1 MEVSQNGGTPKW
13 MVYYEYK
20 MENPIETSR
29 KLRGQVVL
37 RFTSLCQEMIGFKLG
52 VQSQTEQASFSQCL
66 KKFIKR
72 TVSLS
77 NPVRAHRYTWITDCE
92 QQCSMEDALC
102 SFFHFNCYLY
112 IIYTIFFYGVND
124 CTVHFYHTFPY
135 LLIQAWWLFRFVF
148 PCC

>member
-52 VQSQTEQASFSQCL
+52 VQSQTEQASFFTMFKEVYQKNSFTLQ
-66 KKFIKR
+66 
-72 TVSLS
+72 SGA
-77 NPVRAHRYTWITDCE
+77 RAQIYLDHR
-92 QQCSMEDALC
+92 L
-102 SFFHFNCYLY
+102 
-112 IIYTIFFYGVND
+112 
-124 CTVHFYHTFPY
+124 
-135 LLIQAWWLFRFVF
+135 
-148 PCC
+148 